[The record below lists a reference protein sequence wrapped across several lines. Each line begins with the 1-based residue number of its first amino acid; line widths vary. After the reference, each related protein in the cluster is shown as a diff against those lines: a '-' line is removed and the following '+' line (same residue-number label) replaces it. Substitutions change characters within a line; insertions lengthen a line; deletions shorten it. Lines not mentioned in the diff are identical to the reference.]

1 MTTTT
6 ASPSSSPGAAF
17 SHVLSAAV
25 DFAARKANQATEGW
39 TEKLN
44 DIASGGGP
52 ESDDGSGGGL
62 VDDVLE
68 EGAEGQDAKTQAG
81 LKGARAALQGK
92 NPVWAAIKGAWA
104 GGSVGVKA
112 AIVTA
117 IVSLV
122 LLAALSPV
130 LLLVFLLSLLI
141 VAAVTKLRSS
151 QS

>member
-17 SHVLSAAV
+17 SQVLSAAV
-25 DFAARKANQATEGW
+25 DFAVSKATQATEGW

-44 DIASGGGP
+44 HIASGGGP

-62 VDDVLE
+62 VDDMLE
-68 EGAEGQDAKTQAG
+68 KGADGEDAKTQAG
-81 LKGARAALQGK
+81 LKGAQAAMQGK

-104 GGSVGVKA
+104 GGSVAVKA
-112 AIVTA
+112 ALVTA

-122 LLAALSPV
+122 LLAVLSPV

-141 VAAVTKLRSS
+141 VAAVVKLRSS
-151 QS
+151 RD